1 MKLIKPSVEIRK
13 QGAGEDGMFEH
24 IEWAGRHCYKSHDK
38 TTADSAR
45 AFVGRIA
52 KSGHGSVLEHG
63 TIYLAIPFDDM
74 PAELLTNP
82 YTKCKLVHTPA
93 IEDWYAVTT
102 NYRVIVENNWDL
114 LLMHRCEP
122 TCEHE
127 KRITAKFVT
136 DRAVTHELVRHRTFS
151 FCLSGDSIVYSTK
164 QKKWTIKQL
173 YEWQSDYKRKGRIEM
188 MNIRSVDEETKVI
201 VPNKIKKI
209 FLTGEKDVYE
219 VVTKSGRK
227 LKTTLDHRFFTPNGY
242 VELKDL
248 KIGDKV
254 YANGKE
260 LLENED
266 WLREMYLE
274 KNLTRKELSQMI
286 GCCEE
291 YLRRSFRKFGIFKD
305 WSMRPNRHA
314 GHGVKGMHS
323 EEEKKRISERMSGS
337 NNHQWSDEKTEGGAR
352 QYARKK
358 YRKDHCELCGAT
370 GKLEQHHWD
379 KNPLNYDESNL
390 ITLCVPCHKQ
400 IHGIGKKAVFH
411 DEIVSIAYAGKEEVY
426 DIEMQGIHNF
436 VANGLV
442 VHNCQESQRYCNYGK
457 DKFGSQITFIK
468 PSWWNSKSADKENFK
483 IALLTAE
490 NTYLQAIKA
499 WDEKRED
506 KRFRT
511 KFKGNPL
518 SPQMARMILPNATKT
533 ELVMTGF
540 ESDWEFF
547 FKLRCSPAAH
557 PDARYLANKLKHII
571 ESNEKS
577 ED

>member
-63 TIYLAIPFDDM
+63 TIYLDIPAADM

-127 KRITAKFVT
+127 KRITAKFIC
-136 DRAVTHELVRHRTFS
+136 DRGVSHEFVRHRKMA
-151 FCLSGDSIVYSTK
+151 YS
-164 QKKWTIKQL
+164 
-173 YEWQSDYKRKGRIEM
+173 M
-188 MNIRSVDEETKVI
+188 
-201 VPNKIKKI
+201 
-209 FLTGEKDVYE
+209 
-219 VVTKSGRK
+219 
-227 LKTTLDHRFFTPNGY
+227 
-242 VELKDL
+242 
-248 KIGDKV
+248 
-254 YANGKE
+254 
-260 LLENED
+260 
-266 WLREMYLE
+266 
-274 KNLTRKELSQMI
+274 
-286 GCCEE
+286 
-291 YLRRSFRKFGIFKD
+291 
-305 WSMRPNRHA
+305 
-314 GHGVKGMHS
+314 
-323 EEEKKRISERMSGS
+323 
-337 NNHQWSDEKTEGGAR
+337 
-352 QYARKK
+352 
-358 YRKDHCELCGAT
+358 
-370 GKLEQHHWD
+370 
-379 KNPLNYDESNL
+379 
-390 ITLCVPCHKQ
+390 
-400 IHGIGKKAVFH
+400 
-411 DEIVSIAYAGKEEVY
+411 
-426 DIEMQGIHNF
+426 
-436 VANGLV
+436 
-442 VHNCQESQRYCNYGK
+442 ESQRYCNYGK
-457 DKFGSQITFIK
+457 EKFGSQITFIK

-499 WDEKRED
+499 WDEKKED
-506 KRFRT
+506 RRFRT

-571 ESNEKS
+571 ENNEKS